1 MQAPDKHCRFVVAPR
16 DRAGF
21 TLMELVV
28 VIAILTVLI
37 SLVLPAIQEA
47 REAARRLQCR
57 HHLRQLGMALHNY
70 MDAHQVLPPSICI
83 RADDVAPR
91 EGAWSIHGRLLPFLD
106 QTNAYNTARLELEWN
121 DPVNQATGIP
131 QVKIPEL
138 SCPSDPL
145 GCSVHYAGASEGY
158 IHPTNYGY
166 NMGTWLIFDPRTHT
180 GGDGC
185 FFPNS
190 RIGSSDIID
199 GMSNTLCMA
208 EVKSY
213 QPFIINTR
221 VPGAVPPADDKVPGH
236 YAYGAELVMGYTKD
250 ENEGHT
256 EWCEG
261 AGHQT
266 GFTTVYRPNQYIPFC
281 HHRTGQYD
289 IDWTSTQEGTSRVKP
304 TYAAITSRSHHRDSV
319 NVLFMDGSARSQS
332 NQIELRIW
340 RSLGTRAGRE

>member
-1 MQAPDKHCRFVVAPR
+1 MHVRLKNCHSKLKTR
-16 DRAGF
+16 DGSGF

-28 VIAILTVLI
+28 VISILAVLI
-37 SLVLPAIQEA
+37 SLLLPAIQQVRESA
-47 REAARRLQCR
+47 RKLQCR
-57 HHLRQLGMALHNY
+57 HHLRQLGVALHNY
-70 MDAHQVLPPSICI
+70 MDAHRVLPPSICI
-83 RADDVAPR
+83 RADDITPR

-106 QTNAYNTARLELEWN
+106 QTNAYHTARLELEWN
-121 DPVNQATGIP
+121 DPANQATGIP

-145 GCSVHYAGASEGY
+145 GNTIHYAGAAEGY

-190 RIGSSDIID
+190 RIGSSDITD
-199 GMSNTLCMA
+199 GMSNTLCIA

-213 QPFIINTR
+213 QPFITHTR
-221 VPGAVPPADDKVPGH
+221 VPGAIPPSDETVPGH
-236 YAYGAELVMGYTKD
+236 YAHGAELVMGCSRD

-261 AGHQT
+261 AAHQT
-266 GFTTVYRPNQYIPFC
+266 GFTTVFRPNQHVPYC
-281 HHRTGQYD
+281 HHRWGRYD
-289 IDWTSTQEGTSRVKP
+289 IDWTSQQEGTSRVQP

-319 NVLFMDGSARSQS
+319 NVLLMDGSARSQS
-332 NQIELRIW
+332 NQIEISVW
-340 RSLGTRAGRE
+340 RSLGTRAGHE